1 VVPIDKVVVIIKEN
15 RTFDHMFG
23 RFPGADG
30 VRFGYYADGIRVPL
44 AHAPDRLPHDLA
56 HNFFAGLASVNGG
69 KMNGVSR
76 AIGVGEP
83 FTQYHRSDIPN
94 YWRYAKR
101 FVLGDRMFSST
112 YGPSLPEHLFFIA
125 ASSDRAITG
134 SLPGPGMEGIHYCA
148 DPKELMKFLH
158 RHPEL
163 IHWERTVQLK
173 KIEAI
178 TYKKNGCLTLPT
190 IFDRLEAKSL
200 GWRYFA
206 VPNQFQNAAEA
217 VSKIY
222 HSFRWKRNVLMPR
235 AFIPLAKSGD
245 LPAVSYLVPPSDW
258 NEHPK
263 AGGRSMCAGEN
274 WTVRHINAIMNGPD
288 WNRTAIFITWDDF
301 GGFYDHVKPPLVD
314 AFGLGPRMPLLV
326 ISPYA
331 KRGSIDHTTYEF
343 SSMLSF
349 IEYRWDLDPLT
360 KRDANANDMFGA
372 FDWHQKPR
380 PPLILN
386 RRPEVP
392 NSSPPHCKL

>member
-1 VVPIDKVVVIIKEN
+1 
-15 RTFDHMFG
+15 
-23 RFPGADG
+23 
-30 VRFGYYADGIRVPL
+30 
-44 AHAPDRLPHDLA
+44 
-56 HNFFAGLASVNGG
+56 
-69 KMNGVSR
+69 
-76 AIGVGEP
+76 
-83 FTQYHRSDIPN
+83 
-94 YWRYAKR
+94 
-101 FVLGDRMFSST
+101 
-112 YGPSLPEHLFFIA
+112 
-125 ASSDRAITG
+125 
-134 SLPGPGMEGIHYCA
+134 
-148 DPKELMKFLH
+148 
-158 RHPEL
+158 
-163 IHWERTVQLK
+163 
-173 KIEAI
+173 
-178 TYKKNGCLTLPT
+178 
-190 IFDRLEAKSL
+190 
-200 GWRYFA
+200 
-206 VPNQFQNAAEA
+206 
-217 VSKIY
+217 
-222 HSFRWKRNVLMPR
+222 MPR

-349 IEYRWDLDPLT
+349 IEHRWDLDPLT